1 MTGDQRLE
9 AAAVRRVG
17 WRILPLL
24 FAAYFVAY
32 IDRVNV
38 GFAALT
44 MNKALGLT
52 AEQYG
57 LAAGLFFVGYVAF
70 SVPGNLILARIG
82 ARIWLPAIMLVW
94 GCASFM
100 NAWVIGPQSYYVIRF
115 LLGLGEAGLYP
126 GLLYILSMWA
136 PGRYRVRML
145 MLMILSTPFSIVVGS
160 LISQPILLLD
170 GAWGL
175 AGWQWLFMIQAL
187 PTLALALVFRL
198 ALPEG
203 PQSASWLPPDEKA
216 WLVEQLAAERRTRE
230 SVQHFSVR
238 GALTSPIIWAIA
250 LAGTGINMAAYGLI
264 LFLPLM
270 INALGVSSAMTP
282 LVNAIPFA
290 IAAVVMVFWS
300 IHSDLKMERNWHAA
314 IPAACAGV
322 ALISCAVLKDP
333 VAIMAA
339 LTFGI
344 TGVFCYVSVF
354 WAVPSAMLTG
364 PAAAAGLALINAV
377 ANVGSFVGPLLVGW
391 IKDQTGS
398 FSLGIVAMGCG
409 PLIAATVAATL
420 RSARKFEQ
428 PAAFDAPGARS

>member
-1 MTGDQRLE
+1 MARDQNLE

-38 GFAALT
+38 SFAALT
-44 MNKALGLT
+44 MNKALGLS

-57 LAAGLFFVGYVAF
+57 FAAGLFFVGYVAF

-82 ARIWLPAIMLVW
+82 ARVWMPAIMLAW

-100 NAWVIGPQSYYVIRF
+100 NAWVTGPLSYYLIRF

-126 GLLYILSMWA
+126 GLLYILGLWA

-145 MLMILSTPFSIVVGS
+145 MLMILSTPFSIMVGS

-170 GAWGL
+170 GALGL
-175 AGWQWLFMIQAL
+175 AGWQWLFMLQAL
-187 PTLALALVFRL
+187 PTLALGLLFRF

-203 PQSASWLPPDEKA
+203 PQSASWLPPDERA

-230 SVQHFSVR
+230 SVQRFSIT
-238 GALTSPIIWAIA
+238 GALTSPVIWAIA

-270 INALGVSSAMTP
+270 INALGVTSAMTP
-282 LVNAIPFA
+282 LVNAIPYA
-290 IAAVVMVFWS
+290 VAALVMVFWS

-314 IPAACAGV
+314 IPAACAGI

-333 VAIMAA
+333 VAVMAA

-344 TGVFCYVSVF
+344 TGVFCYVAVF

-377 ANVGSFVGPLLVGW
+377 ANVGSFIGPALVGW

-398 FSLGIVAMGCG
+398 FSLGIVVIGCG
-409 PLIAATVAATL
+409 PLIASVIAARL
-420 RSARKFEQ
+420 RSVRKFEQ
-428 PAAFDAPGARS
+428 PAAFDACGGRS

>member
-1 MTGDQRLE
+1 MDQRLE
-9 AAAVRRVG
+9 TAAVRRVG

-38 GFAALT
+38 SFAALT

-57 LAAGLFFVGYVAF
+57 FAAGLFFAGYVAF

-82 ARIWLPAIMLVW
+82 EKLWLPAIMLFW
-94 GCASFM
+94 GAASFL
-100 NAWVIGPQSYYVIRF
+100 NAWVTGPYSYYVIRF

-126 GLLYILSMWA
+126 GLLYIMTKWA

-145 MLMILSTPFSIVVGS
+145 MLMILSTPFSIMVGS
-160 LISQPILLLD
+160 LISQPILLMD
-170 GAWGL
+170 GIWGL

-187 PTLALALVFRL
+187 PTFALGLVFRF
-198 ALPEG
+198 ALPET
-203 PQSASWLPPDEKA
+203 PESAPWLPPDEKA
-216 WLVEQLAAERRTRE
+216 WLVKQLAAERQTRE
-230 SVQHFSVR
+230 SVQRFSVKD
-238 GALTSPIIWAIA
+238 ALTSPIIWAIA
-250 LAGTGINMAAYGLI
+250 IAGTGINMAAYGLI

-270 INALGVSSAMTP
+270 IHALGVSSAMTP

-290 IAAVVMVFWS
+290 VAAVVMVFWS

-314 IPAACAGV
+314 IPAACAGI

-333 VAIMAA
+333 VAVMAA

-344 TGVFCYVSVF
+344 TGVFCYVAVF

-364 PAAAAGLALINAV
+364 PAAAAGLALINAI
-377 ANVGSFVGPLLVGW
+377 ANVGSFIGPYLVGW

-398 FSLGIVAMGCG
+398 FSLGIVVMGIG
-409 PLIAATVAATL
+409 PLLAASVAASL

-428 PAAFDAPGARS
+428 PAAFDASGGRS